1 MKKNIVN
8 ILATTGI
15 SLLLLSVVALFFH
28 ASCIYLETVFQ
39 AFCINIITHIGIMI
53 IQKIKLRNIFTE
65 MVLEILFIVG
75 ELLVFGRLFHWFTSL
90 SFLLLVFMGVVIY
103 IISYFLNLLQMKQ
116 EAIEIV
122 FIKTDQTWIGE
133 NILHKICCILLIWSA
148 LDMLRLHWSDLGFS
162 KKGLFAGLK
171 YGLALGIS
179 TFFLSYV
186 AEFIVLFV
194 MGKHASLRFYITNFS
209 LTQSHTNGSSL
220 LAVVVCVIGNIIN
233 VYAEEGLFRGLF
245 CKIGIQYYSQKTAN
259 IIQALLFGIWHITN
273 VINPLLDGS
282 MNIAMAAFMG
292 IGYILLSG
300 ILAYEWGMCAALSGT
315 LWIGA
320 SEHLFNNFISNSLH
334 TVTETGAD
342 ELMIIRIT
350 LSNILSLIFVLIISQ
365 KNIHSK

>member
-1 MKKNIVN
+1 MEKRKIISVISMMF
-8 ILATTGI
+8 IL
-15 SLLLLSVVALFFH
+15 L
-28 ASCIYLETVFQ
+28 
-39 AFCINIITHIGIMI
+39 MI
-53 IQKIKLRNIFTE
+53 IR
-65 MVLEILFIVG
+65 M
-75 ELLVFGRLFHWFTSL
+75 
-90 SFLLLVFMGVVIY
+90 
-103 IISYFLNLLQMKQ
+103 
-116 EAIEIV
+116 IEIIFV
-122 FIKTDQTWIGE
+122 KTDQTWIGE
-133 NILHKICCILLIWSA
+133 NILHKICCILLVWIA
-148 LDMLRLHWSDLGFS
+148 LDILRLHWGDLGFS
-162 KKGLFAGLK
+162 KKGVFAGLK

-186 AEFIVLFV
+186 TEFIVLFV
-194 MGKHASLRFYITNFS
+194 MGKHPSLQFYITNFS
-209 LTQSHTNGSSL
+209 LAQAHTKGSSL
-220 LAVVVCVIGNIIN
+220 LAVIVCIIGNIIN

-282 MNIAMAAFMG
+282 MNITMAVFIG

-334 TVTETGAD
+334 TVTETGTD

-350 LSNILSLIFVLIISQ
+350 LSNILSLLFVLVMSQ
-365 KNIHSK
+365 KKYITNDVYKCKK

>member
-1 MKKNIVN
+1 MEKRRTIRV
-8 ILATTGI
+8 I
-15 SLLLLSVVALFFH
+15 SLIFIML
-28 ASCIYLETVFQ
+28 
-39 AFCINIITHIGIMI
+39 MI
-53 IQKIKLRNIFTE
+53 IR
-65 MVLEILFIVG
+65 
-75 ELLVFGRLFHWFTSL
+75 
-90 SFLLLVFMGVVIY
+90 
-103 IISYFLNLLQMKQ
+103 
-116 EAIEIV
+116 AIEIV

-133 NILHKICCILLIWSA
+133 NILHKICCILLIWIA

-194 MGKHASLRFYITNFS
+194 MGKHASLRFYITSFS

-220 LAVVVCVIGNIIN
+220 LAVIVCVIGNIIN

-300 ILAYEWGMCAALSGT
+300 ILAYEWGMCAAFSGT

-320 SEHLFNNFISNSLH
+320 WF
-334 TVTETGAD
+334 TVAY
-342 ELMIIRIT
+342 
-350 LSNILSLIFVLIISQ
+350 LSFS
-365 KNIHSK
+365 

>member
-1 MKKNIVN
+1 MKFCSIKECEMNRECTKWHSRFWFVQSKGGNSAGAKMIPREKDMEKGR
-8 ILATTGI
+8 ATSVIGMMFV
-15 SLLLLSVVALFFH
+15 LL
-28 ASCIYLETVFQ
+28 
-39 AFCINIITHIGIMI
+39 MI
-53 IQKIKLRNIFTE
+53 IRT
-65 MVLEILFIVG
+65 V
-75 ELLVFGRLFHWFTSL
+75 
-90 SFLLLVFMGVVIY
+90 
-103 IISYFLNLLQMKQ
+103 
-116 EAIEIV
+116 EIV
-122 FIKTDQTWIGE
+122 FVKTDQTWVGE
-133 NILHKICCILLIWSA
+133 NILHKICCILLIWTA
-148 LDMLRLHWSDLGFS
+148 LDMLKLHWGDLGFS
-162 KKGLFAGLK
+162 KKGLFTGLK

-179 TFFLSYV
+179 TFFLSYLV
-186 AEFIVLFV
+186 EFIVLLV
-194 MGKHASLRFYITNFS
+194 MGKHPSLQFYITNFS
-209 LTQSHTNGSSL
+209 LTQTHTNGSSL
-220 LAVVVCVIGNIIN
+220 IAVAVCIFGNVVN
-233 VYAEEGLFRGLF
+233 VCAEEGLFRGLF
-245 CKIGIQYYSQKTAN
+245 YKIGIRSYSQKTAN
-259 IIQALLFGIWHITN
+259 ILQALLFGIWHITN

>member
-1 MKKNIVN
+1 MEKRKIISVISMMF
-8 ILATTGI
+8 IL
-15 SLLLLSVVALFFH
+15 L
-28 ASCIYLETVFQ
+28 
-39 AFCINIITHIGIMI
+39 MI
-53 IQKIKLRNIFTE
+53 IR
-65 MVLEILFIVG
+65 M
-75 ELLVFGRLFHWFTSL
+75 
-90 SFLLLVFMGVVIY
+90 
-103 IISYFLNLLQMKQ
+103 
-116 EAIEIV
+116 IEIIFV
-122 FIKTDQTWIGE
+122 KTDQTWIGE
-133 NILHKICCILLIWSA
+133 NILHKICCILLVWIA
-148 LDMLRLHWSDLGFS
+148 LDILRLHWGDLGFS
-162 KKGLFAGLK
+162 KKGVFAGLK

-186 AEFIVLFV
+186 TEFIVLFV
-194 MGKHASLRFYITNFS
+194 MGKHPSLQFYITNFS
-209 LTQSHTNGSSL
+209 LAQAHTKGSSL
-220 LAVVVCVIGNIIN
+220 LAVIVCIIGNIIN

-282 MNIAMAAFMG
+282 MNITMAVFIG

-334 TVTETGAD
+334 TVTETGTD

-350 LSNILSLIFVLIISQ
+350 LSNILSLLFVLVMSQ
-365 KNIHSK
+365 KNI

>member
-1 MKKNIVN
+1 MEKRRTIRV
-8 ILATTGI
+8 I
-15 SLLLLSVVALFFH
+15 SLMFIML
-28 ASCIYLETVFQ
+28 
-39 AFCINIITHIGIMI
+39 MI
-53 IQKIKLRNIFTE
+53 IR
-65 MVLEILFIVG
+65 
-75 ELLVFGRLFHWFTSL
+75 
-90 SFLLLVFMGVVIY
+90 
-103 IISYFLNLLQMKQ
+103 
-116 EAIEIV
+116 AIEIIFV
-122 FIKTDQTWIGE
+122 KTDQTWIGE
-133 NILHKICCILLIWSA
+133 NILHKICCILLIWIA
-148 LDMLRLHWSDLGFS
+148 LDMSRLHWSDLGFS
-162 KKGLFAGLK
+162 KKGVFAGLK

-194 MGKHASLRFYITNFS
+194 MGKHLSLQFYITNFS
-209 LTQSHTNGSSL
+209 LTQTHTNGSSL
-220 LAVVVCVIGNIIN
+220 LAVIVCIIGNIIN

-245 CKIGIQYYSQKTAN
+245 CKIGIQHYSQKTAN

-282 MNIAMAAFMG
+282 MKIAMAAFMG

-315 LWIGA
+315 LWAGA
-320 SEHLFNNFISNSLH
+320 TEHLFNNFISNSLH

-365 KNIHSK
+365 KNIYSK